1 MKKILI
7 MLTIALSFNAAFAQ
21 ETIKNVQ
28 PKGKGK
34 GKQPV
39 EARAQRS
46 VDNLDKIVT
55 LTPEQKTKVYDL
67 SLARAKKH
75 DEIREKYKGQADKK
89 EEAKTEMKANQKEY
103 RSAVKLLLTEEQ
115 KTALKENHKK
125 RQEKRAEGKGGKKP
139 VKVDEPANPEV
150 EEMIPAHD

>member
-21 ETIKNVQ
+21 ETNKKAQ
-28 PKGKGK
+28 PKGK

-39 EARAQRS
+39 EARAQRA
-46 VDNLDKIVT
+46 VDNLDKTVT

-75 DEIREKYKGQADKK
+75 NEIREKYKGQPEKK
-89 EEAKTEMKANQKEY
+89 EEAKAEMKANQKEY
-103 RSAVKLLLTEEQ
+103 RAAVKLLLTEEQ
-115 KTALKENHKK
+115 LTTLKEKHKAK
-125 RQEKRAEGKGGKKP
+125 QEKRA
-139 VKVDEPANPEV
+139 
-150 EEMIPAHD
+150 